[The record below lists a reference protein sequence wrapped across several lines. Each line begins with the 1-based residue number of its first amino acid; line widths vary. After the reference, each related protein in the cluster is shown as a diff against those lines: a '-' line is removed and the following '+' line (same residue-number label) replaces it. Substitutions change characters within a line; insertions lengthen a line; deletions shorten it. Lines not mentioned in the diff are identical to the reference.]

1 MKVPE
6 GETTFK
12 DLVHGQITIQN
23 HVIDDQVLMKSDG
36 YPTYHFANI
45 VDDYLMRITHVIRGY
60 EWLSSTPKH
69 LMLYKMFDIE
79 PPLYAHLPLIVDMK
93 GKKLSKRLGDIS
105 VKAFREKGYLPE
117 ALINAVSILGW
128 SPPVHNDP

>member
-36 YPTYHFANI
+36 FPTYHFANI

-105 VKAFREKGYLPE
+105 VKSF
-117 ALINAVSILGW
+117 
-128 SPPVHNDP
+128 